1 MSLLRNEKVQIVHVR
16 RRVVSMHVPRRGL
29 AFGPRLT
36 LSGAADAGE
45 AAERGENMVRIA
57 FDKELVLSGHFLLR
71 HLSREELRRLAATT
85 TLSNHSPGAVIFQ
98 KGDPGDSMMA
108 VIRGRVKICS
118 HSIEGKELVLNIVNR
133 GGLFGE
139 IALLDGEP
147 RTADAIA
154 LEESDLLV
162 LERSKFQP
170 FLRESPDLALRL
182 LAVVCKRLRETS
194 EHLEDTLFLEAPS
207 RLARCLLR
215 LSQAFGKPVEGG
227 TLLDIKLSQQQLG
240 SYVGVSRESVNKHL
254 GEWQRDGLITVTSGI
269 ITLRNKQA
277 LEDVALAEA

>member
-16 RRVVSMHVPRRGL
+16 RRVVSMHTPRRGL

-118 HSIEGKELVLNIVNR
+118 HSIEGKELVLNIINR

-207 RLARCLLR
+207 RLARCLC
-215 LSQAFGKPVEGG
+215 
-227 TLLDIKLSQQQLG
+227 G
-240 SYVGVSRESVNKHL
+240 SARPSARRSRAGRCWTSSCRSSNSEAMSACRARASTSTSENGSVTASSPSPAASSRCATNK
-254 GEWQRDGLITVTSGI
+254 R
-269 ITLRNKQA
+269 
-277 LEDVALAEA
+277 